1 MCASDV
7 YLPLCESHV
16 MLMLDFEGSVLGDHL
31 INASNVI
38 ILNNISIVFKNIRI
52 MLNNIRIKLNN
63 ISIILNNISLI
74 MLNSISIMLNN
85 ISIMLSNIS
94 VIVKSPGRDR
104 CPSQRTRGRQRRN

>member
-1 MCASDV
+1 MCASDI

-63 ISIILNNISLI
+63 ISIILNNISL
-74 MLNSISIMLNN
+74 MLNS

-104 CPSQRTRGRQRRN
+104 CPSQRTRGRQKRN